1 MKLELK
7 EKRMETING
16 VKHYY
21 AHVLK
26 NNKLLEVEITK
37 RQYNRTEI
45 GAKIEI
51 FRDCKYTVLKKSVK
65 EEC

>member
-7 EKRMETING
+7 AKHVETVNN
-16 VKHYY
+16 VRHYY
-21 AHVLK
+21 AQVVK

-37 RQYNRTEI
+37 RQYNRTDV
-45 GAKIEI
+45 GSRIEI
-51 FRDCKYTVLKKSVK
+51 HRDCKYSVLEKSIK